1 MKNQLGM
8 TFIGMLLT
16 MAVVVCAV
24 IIVLRVIPVYIHH
37 YEVIN
42 SLKALSSPSQKEFS
56 ADPSENADI
65 IRRRLMTQFD
75 INSIDD
81 IKPEEIYIVPDDSGN
96 MSIRIKYQ
104 VKRHLVG
111 NVSLLFDFDANQK
124 VSVSAE

>member
-1 MKNQLGM
+1 M

-16 MAVVVCAV
+16 MAVVVCAA
-24 IIVLRVIPVYIHH
+24 IIVLRVVPVYIHH